1 MTGRTHV
8 LGGTAFALG
17 GFLCLKAG
25 DVLIP
30 DVSDMLQLGII
41 MPYAIWSST
50 LPDLDQNK
58 SETAL
63 HSPINLVIQKFFALI
78 KAGHRSAKSHVIPVI
93 LSALLYMALTFNV
106 VGNSLNGT
114 EISIAGLMCLGFLL
128 GVLSHF
134 ILDCMTRKGLKIGS
148 LEIRFVPDLD
158 MFGTGTPYEMIVRKI
173 LYVIDCIL
181 IILLFI

>member
-25 DVLIP
+25 DMLIP

-41 MPYAIWSST
+41 MPYALWAST
-50 LPDLDQNK
+50 MPDLDQDK
-58 SETAL
+58 DTTAQS
-63 HSPINLVIQKFFALI
+63 SPINLIIQKFFILI
-78 KAGHRSAKSHVIPVI
+78 KAGHRSAKSHVVPVI
-93 LSALLYMALTFNV
+93 LSALIYVALTFNFI
-106 VGNSLNGT
+106 GTNLNGA
-114 EISIAGLMCLGFLL
+114 EISIASLITLGFLL
-128 GVLSHF
+128 GVFSHF

-148 LEIRFVPDLD
+148 VVIRFVPDLD
-158 MFGTGTPYEMIVRKI
+158 MFGAGTHYEMIVRKI